1 MLSNAHSYILGKT
14 SLRGTKPHTP
24 AVKTPYQQTTAYRTT
39 VCTLLYIGSHFIFTT
54 QTNPQPYIFSL
65 SNSFTFHCLFL
76 YLFWGFSYILSY
88 RNSRNQAAFVQQF
101 LSNLHL
107 PLPSPCFS
115 PLVSTCLEI
124 KEFSAGRRTS
134 AQSDRDREPEVKCNS
149 IKSATVD
156 KSASSNSA
164 RGLYFCKR
172 YAELQFSSIQSLNP
186 RSSDFIKRFG
196 NGTLH

>member
-1 MLSNAHSYILGKT
+1 MHTVTLWTQIRSAAQN
-14 SLRGTKPHTP
+14 HTP
-24 AVKTPYQQTTAYRTT
+24 LQSRHHSNKPLHTEQLFALCFTLAAISFSQRRQILNHIYFLFQTHSHFT
-39 VCTLLYIGSHFIFTT
+39 VCFYICFGA
-54 QTNPQPYIFSL
+54 L
-65 SNSFTFHCLFL
+65 SC
-76 YLFWGFSYILSY
+76 ILSY

-124 KEFSAGRRTS
+124 KELSAGRRTN
-134 AQSDRDREPEVKCNS
+134 AQSDRDRQPEVKYNS

-164 RGLYFCKR
+164 RDLYFCKR
-172 YAELQFSSIQSLNP
+172 YAVLHSIQ
-186 RSSDFIKRFG
+186 
-196 NGTLH
+196 